1 LENGFNINSG
11 TLGQKGREF
20 GRQAFVGLASEQYGA
35 VTLGRQYDSVVD
47 YLGPLALTGTQYG
60 GTQFA
65 HPFDNDNLDG
75 SFRVNNTIKYQSPN
89 FAGFQ
94 LGALYG
100 FSNQAGN
107 FSNNR
112 AYSVGA
118 SYNYGP
124 LNFAAAYMQ
133 LNNNTPLTAAVANLG
148 TSGAVTDDATFVAG
162 RQRTFGAGVSYAF
175 GPASVGFVFTQTKLN
190 NAFGVANTGSSVIGL
205 NGGDLRF
212 NNYEVNG
219 RYNLTPALSIAGAY
233 TYTDGRYSNAKPK
246 WHQFNL
252 QTAYALSKRTDVY
265 LQGEYQKVVSSGT
278 PFTAD
283 INGLAPSSTDKQI
296 AVTAGIRHRF

>member
-1 LENGFNINSG
+1 
-11 TLGQKGREF
+11 
-20 GRQAFVGLASEQYGA
+20 
-35 VTLGRQYDSVVD
+35 
-47 YLGPLALTGTQYG
+47 
-60 GTQFA
+60 
-65 HPFDNDNLDG
+65 
-75 SFRVNNTIKYQSPN
+75 
-89 FAGFQ
+89 
-94 LGALYG
+94 
-100 FSNQAGN
+100 
-107 FSNNR
+107 
-112 AYSVGA
+112 
-118 SYNYGP
+118 
-124 LNFAAAYMQ
+124 
-133 LNNNTPLTAAVANLG
+133 
-148 TSGAVTDDATFVAG
+148 
-162 RQRTFGAGVSYAF
+162 
-175 GPASVGFVFTQTKLN
+175 
-190 NAFGVANTGSSVIGL
+190 VIGL

-278 PFTAD
+278 PFAAD